1 MKYIEPPTT
10 IGTQEHN
17 GCKIRIDSGVLPGS
31 IISQYYDP
39 MISKLIAYSPNDRME
54 AMDGLKSALDRY
66 VIKGIEQNTSFLL
79 DVLRNDEFKEGK
91 TPTNFIDIHYPDGF
105 SGVQLDNHE
114 QAELVAFVAAVD
126 SWRRE
131 YLAGPPLSSHYV
143 PEDSGEEL
151 IVCIGGMFGNASL
164 VKAVDGKMIVQHLS
178 SQDDKNDVIT
188 ASENH
193 EINIESIEYDPTN
206 PIVEITVDGEEKA
219 IQILNNNNSKNIG
232 TIHARYNGA
241 EFDCLVMSL
250 EEYRLSTYMNEPKA
264 LDTSNYL
271 LSPMPGTLISY
282 AVCDG
287 DKVLEGQEICVVEA
301 MKMQNV
307 LRSTRSGKIK
317 KCHASIGSSL
327 MTDETIV
334 EFDLDEEG
342 EE

>member
-1 MKYIEPPTT
+1 MLKYIEPLTS
-10 IGTQEHN
+10 IRTQEHN

-54 AMDGLKSALDRY
+54 AISGLKSALDRY

-79 DVLRNDEFKEGK
+79 DVLRNDEFKKGN

-105 SGVQLDNHE
+105 TGVQLDSHE
-114 QAELVAFVAAVD
+114 QAELVAIVAAVD

-143 PEDSGEEL
+143 PEESGEEL
-151 IVCIGGMFGNASL
+151 IVCVGGMFGNASR
-164 VKAVDGKMIVQHLS
+164 VKAADGKMIVQHLS
-178 SQDDKNDVIT
+178 SQDDEHEVIGR
-188 ASENH
+188 SEH

-206 PIVEITVDGEEKA
+206 PIVDITLDGEERA
-219 IQILNNNNSKNIG
+219 IQILNNSKNIG
-232 TIHARYNGA
+232 TVHARYNGA
-241 EFDCLVMSL
+241 ELDCLVMSL

-287 DKVLEGQEICVVEA
+287 EKVLEGQEICVVEA

-307 LRSTRSGKIK
+307 LRSTRSGTIK

-334 EFDLDEEG
+334 EFDLEE
-342 EE
+342 E